1 MKRRLVSIMERPT
14 KDQIYDNVRFKLGAF
29 HKRFWENKSEGL
41 VQSTIKAGQIVAMAS
56 NMKSITR

>member
-1 MKRRLVSIMERPT
+1 MELPT
-14 KDQIYDNVRFKLGAF
+14 KDQIYDNVSFKLGAF

-41 VQSTIKAGQIVAMAS
+41 IQSTLKAGQIVTMAS